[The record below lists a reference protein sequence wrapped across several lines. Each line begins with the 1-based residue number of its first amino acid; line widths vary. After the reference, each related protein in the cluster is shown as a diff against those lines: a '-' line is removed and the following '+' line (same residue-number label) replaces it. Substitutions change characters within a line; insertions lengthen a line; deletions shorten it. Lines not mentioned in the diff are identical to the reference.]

1 MLGAIFRIDR
11 INLPSQALLPR
22 LWTRMAQ
29 WHRRAASRAWLA
41 ELPPERLRDIG
52 LTPHEAAQEARKA
65 FWE

>member
-11 INLPSQALLPR
+11 INLAAQPARPG
-22 LWTRMAQ
+22 LWATLMR
-29 WHRRAASRAWLA
+29 WHRRAASRAWLS

-52 LTPHEAAQEARKA
+52 LTPHDAAVEARKA

>member
-1 MLGAIFRIDR
+1 MPRA
-11 INLPSQALLPR
+11 PLPR
-22 LWTRMAQ
+22 LWARLVL
-29 WHRRAASRAWLA
+29 WHRRSASRAWLS